1 MTSLAGMTNIS
12 GADAVSE
19 ITGFA
24 TNGMMGTWSFNLGT
38 GGDIFG
44 EGAEHGLAVRANRRC

>member
-1 MTSLAGMTNIS
+1 MTNIAGLTS
-12 GADAVSE
+12 LVGVTTRVRMIIE
-19 ITGFA
+19 VG
-24 TNGMMGTWSFNLGT
+24 WSFNLGT